1 MAFNVFS
8 MLNHACAASTE
19 ENVCFS
25 ILSTGEIAVDDNL
38 EVKLVAIRDIQA
50 GEALRISYHE
60 LFAEPGAR
68 QERIRAHCGGFCACS
83 RCHLEREEAGLAA
96 TLPLCVASKRAKCQ
110 VCSSEEPAEK
120 GEVVEL
126 FGICHR
132 ELQGATAILRE
143 ARSDGM
149 CVELLHQGLRVCRSV
164 PRDAVRRFDGDGK
177 DLLKC
182 GACKSVHFCSRSCQ
196 REGWKEHKRFCS
208 TTSGSWQSDRAKLE
222 NIRKKYEVP
231 YNRQSAS
238 ESELASAFKNF
249 EFYIEKWT
257 QVGRSS
263 HLGSG
268 HQAIQEAILL
278 AIPIGS
284 LLLWKVASR
293 DQAIG
298 DVGDV
303 GDIYLRLLK
312 LAHMN
317 LRNVRL
323 LVPRF
328 HIAHWTALYFV
339 NGILLAKELVQPD
352 ALESQNRL
360 VKAMSSDFERCLD
373 IADVFD
379 PNVAKSFRYGQSM
392 QSVKGE
398 STEGTQGSQL
408 GSQLFQQMARDP
420 SKLAAFYSIDAELPL
435 EQKME
440 QMSRLLSEPA
450 STSMATR
457 NGRQADQADQT
468 RKPKSTPNVSPKSPK
483 SIEKTKIS
491 CVTTFSK
498 ASESQENP
506 QSDMHFAD
514 LKKRTPVQQ
523 ACAAVD
529 LNMLD

>member
-1 MAFNVFS
+1 MQ
-8 MLNHACAASTE
+8 
-19 ENVCFS
+19 
-25 ILSTGEIAVDDNL
+25 G
-38 EVKLVAIRDIQA
+38 
-50 GEALRISYHE
+50 
-60 LFAEPGAR
+60 
-68 QERIRAHCGGFCACS
+68 
-83 RCHLEREEAGLAA
+83 HLEREEAGLAA
-96 TLPLCVASKRAKCQ
+96 TLPLGVASKRAKCQ

-120 GEVVEL
+120 SEVVEL
-126 FGICHR
+126 FGTCHR

-149 CVELLHQGLRVCRSV
+149 CVELLHQGLRLCRTV
-164 PRDAVRRFDGDGK
+164 PRDTVRRFDGDGK

-208 TTSGSWQSDRAKLE
+208 TSGTWQSDRAKLE
-222 NIRKKYEVP
+222 HIRKKYELP
-231 YNRQSAS
+231 SFRQSAS
-238 ESELASAFKNF
+238 ESELSAAFEHF
-249 EFYIEKWT
+249 EFFIEKWT
-257 QVGRSS
+257 QIGRNV

-268 HQAIQEAILL
+268 HQAIQEAILF

-293 DQAIG
+293 DSRVDPRVGQ
-298 DVGDV
+298 VGDDI
-303 GDIYLRLLK
+303 GKIYLRLLK

-392 QSVKGE
+392 QSVQGE
-398 STEGTQGSQL
+398 STEGSQL
-408 GSQLFQQMARDP
+408 GSELFQQMARDP

-440 QMSRLLSEPA
+440 QMSRLLSEP
-450 STSMATR
+450 SPTSMAAR
-457 NGRQADQADQT
+457 NCRADQRDQGDQPDQT
-468 RKPKSTPNVSPKSPK
+468 CKPKRTPNAPKNTPSPNA
-483 SIEKTKIS
+483 KIS
-491 CVTTFSK
+491 CATTSRI
-498 ASESQENP
+498 ASESSQENP
-506 QSDMHFAD
+506 QSVQLVDVLGKH
-514 LKKRTPVQQ
+514 TPVEQ
-523 ACAAVD
+523 ACAEAVD

>member
-1 MAFNVFS
+1 
-8 MLNHACAASTE
+8 MLHHTTLWITRCQG
-19 ENVCFS
+19 C
-25 ILSTGEIAVDDNL
+25 LW
-38 EVKLVAIRDIQA
+38 A
-50 GEALRISYHE
+50 GFHIVQ
-60 LFAEPGAR
+60 G
-68 QERIRAHCGGFCACS
+68 
-83 RCHLEREEAGLAA
+83 HLEREEAGLAA

-149 CVELLHQGLRVCRSV
+149 CVELLHQGLRLCRSV
-164 PRDAVRRFDGDGK
+164 PRDTVRRFNGDGK

-208 TTSGSWQSDRAKLE
+208 TSGTWQSDRAKLE
-222 NIRKKYEVP
+222 HIRKKYELP
-231 YNRQSAS
+231 SFRQSAS
-238 ESELASAFKNF
+238 EFELSSAFEDF
-249 EFYIEKWT
+249 QFFIEKWT
-257 QVGRSS
+257 QIGRNV

-268 HQAIQEAILL
+268 HQAIQEAILF

-293 DQAIG
+293 DSRDRVDSRAVGQVGEIG
-298 DVGDV
+298 DIGK
-303 GDIYLRLLK
+303 IYLRLLK

-392 QSVKGE
+392 QSVQGE
-398 STEGTQGSQL
+398 STEGTHGSQL

-450 STSMATR
+450 PTSIAAR
-457 NGRQADQADQT
+457 NCRQADQRDQGDQT
-468 RKPKSTPNVSPKSPK
+468 RKPQRTPNANPKNTPA
-483 SIEKTKIS
+483 KIS
-491 CVTTFSK
+491 CATTSSI
-498 ASESQENP
+498 ASESSQENP
-506 QSDMHFAD
+506 QSSVQFAD
-514 LKKRTPVQQ
+514 ALEKRLPVQQ
-523 ACAAVD
+523 ACAEAVD

>member
-1 MAFNVFS
+1 
-8 MLNHACAASTE
+8 MLHHTTLWITRCQG
-19 ENVCFS
+19 C
-25 ILSTGEIAVDDNL
+25 LW
-38 EVKLVAIRDIQA
+38 A
-50 GEALRISYHE
+50 GFHIVQ
-60 LFAEPGAR
+60 G
-68 QERIRAHCGGFCACS
+68 
-83 RCHLEREEAGLAA
+83 HLEREEAGLAA

-149 CVELLHQGLRVCRSV
+149 CVELLHQGLRLCRSV
-164 PRDAVRRFDGDGK
+164 PRDTVRRFNGDGK

-208 TTSGSWQSDRAKLE
+208 TSGTWQSDRAKLE
-222 NIRKKYEVP
+222 HIRKKYELP
-231 YNRQSAS
+231 SFRQSAS
-238 ESELASAFKNF
+238 EFELSSAFEDF
-249 EFYIEKWT
+249 QFFIEKWT
-257 QVGRSS
+257 QIGRNV

-268 HQAIQEAILL
+268 HQAIQEAILF

-293 DQAIG
+293 DSRDRVDSRAVGQVGEIG
-298 DVGDV
+298 DIGK
-303 GDIYLRLLK
+303 IYLRLLK

-379 PNVAKSFRYGQSM
+379 PNAAKSFRYGQSM
-392 QSVKGE
+392 QSVQGE
-398 STEGTQGSQL
+398 STEGTHGSQL

-450 STSMATR
+450 PTSIAAR
-457 NGRQADQADQT
+457 NCRQADQRDQGDQT
-468 RKPKSTPNVSPKSPK
+468 RKPQRTPNANPKN
-483 SIEKTKIS
+483 TKIS
-491 CVTTFSK
+491 CATTSSI
-498 ASESQENP
+498 ASESSQENP
-506 QSDMHFAD
+506 QSSVQFAD
-514 LKKRTPVQQ
+514 ALGKRLPAQQ
-523 ACAAVD
+523 ACAEAVD
-529 LNMLD
+529 LNMLDWVDPCLTDSIRLSSCEPWSFGIFEVTGYLGIPGWQVLQQFCSSL